1 MKRALLLSTLAFGF
15 GCATLPPP
23 VSLTR
28 ARAAADNPATQSAA
42 ELAPQAYAN
51 AQALRSAAAAAYD
64 DGDMADAEILGE
76 HAVAAYSRTVA
87 QARTVRAERRLAESR
102 TELGTSETALIELD
116 ALQARVGSEADL
128 VETRVRVA
136 RDTEPLAAN
145 QKTTPGREHA
155 RWQAAASMAT
165 DAGLACSA
173 AQLLG
178 DKSDE
183 LSKVLTSIRALDEE
197 LTKHRGA
204 APIDKALTLRSDCLR
219 LLTQVRRTKS
229 LSEPT
234 STVTDS
240 LLRQLGKAGL
250 SPTRD
255 ERGVVVT
262 LHNVFDAQ
270 GKLQDAEQLAALG
283 RIGREHPDFPIL
295 VVAHRARGEIT
306 GRDRA
311 QGEAIAKALR
321 EAGAKQGV
329 EVVTAGTRRP
339 LLPRTAAGARAA
351 NERVEIVFVS
361 PTW

>member
-1 MKRALLLSTLAFGF
+1 MKRALLLSAFAF

-23 VSLTR
+23 VSLTQ
-28 ARAAADNPATQSAA
+28 ARAAADNPATKSAA
-42 ELAPQAYAN
+42 ELAPQAYAS
-51 AQALRSAAAAAYD
+51 AQSFRSAAAAAYE
-64 DGDMADAEILGE
+64 DGDLASAEILGE
-76 HAVAAYSRTVA
+76 HAIAAYSRTVA

-102 TELGTSETALIELD
+102 TELGASETALIELD

-136 RDTEPLAAN
+136 RDTEPLGTTTKA
-145 QKTTPGREHA
+145 TPGRERA

-165 DAGLACSA
+165 DARLACSA

-178 DKSDE
+178 DKSE
-183 LSKVLTSIRALDEE
+183 PLSKALASIRALDEE
-197 LTKHRGA
+197 LTKRRGA
-204 APIDKALTLRSDCLR
+204 APIDKALHLRSDCLR
-219 LLTQVRRTKS
+219 VLTQVRRTKS
-229 LSEPT
+229 LADPT
-234 STVTDS
+234 STTTDS
-240 LLRQLGKAGL
+240 LLRQLGKADL

-262 LHNVFDAQ
+262 LHNVFNAQ
-270 GKLQDAEQLAALG
+270 GKPRDPEQLAALG

-295 VVAHRARGEIT
+295 VVSHRGRGATT
-306 GRDRA
+306 GKDRA
-311 QGEAIAKALR
+311 QGEAIAKALH
-321 EAGAKQGV
+321 EAGAKQSV